1 MDIVSNLPS
10 SIIET
15 ILCLLPI
22 QEAARTSILSS
33 EWRYRWIK
41 IPKIAFIEN
50 AFQVSTDETELSVLE
65 QSCVIPN
72 ERKEINKKCKF
83 IHAINHV
90 LTMHEGPIHEFTLS
104 IETDDSWIEIE
115 HIISQLVQKN
125 TVKKLALNFLCG
137 GYQIPSSLFSL
148 HQLTDLCLVGCY
160 FDHQPLTFDGFDR
173 LTSLSLQ
180 EVFISNKTLLHLLSN
195 CPLLK
200 TLDISTYL
208 IQGSDN
214 CTIINLF
221 ECLPVIENLS
231 ILLASVE
238 CFGEDGIPQELP
250 NALVHMRYL
259 YIGEI
264 CFIHKYGLPILAL
277 LMRSSPK
284 LEKLKLKILDDSWV
298 EKSDRSDHV
307 TPEDYSD
314 IWLEHLKELEIEN
327 MIYRETELDFVKLV
341 LAKSPVLKKV
351 RIFIHEEV
359 GMVEQMQI
367 VETLLDPPRASLE
380 VQIIVEI
387 GEGSHTGSRSV
398 M

>member
-1 MDIVSNLPS
+1 MDMISNLPS
-10 SIIET
+10 SIVET

-22 QEAARTSILSS
+22 QEAARTSILSR

-50 AFQVSTDETELSVLE
+50 AFQVSTDEAELSVLE

-83 IHAINHV
+83 IHAINQV
-90 LTMHEGPIHEFTLS
+90 MTMHEGPIHEFTLS
-104 IETDDSWIEIE
+104 TETDDSWIEIE
-115 HIISQLVQKN
+115 HIISQLDIN
-125 TVKKLALNFLCG
+125 NHL
-137 GYQIPSSLFSL
+137 IHSS
-148 HQLTDLCLVGCY
+148 D
-160 FDHQPLTFDGFDR
+160 D
-173 LTSLSLQ
+173 
-180 EVFISNKTLLHLLSN
+180 
-195 CPLLK
+195 
-200 TLDISTYL
+200 
-208 IQGSDN
+208 

-221 ECLPVIENLS
+221 ECLPVVEKLS
-231 ILLASVE
+231 ILLAIVE

-264 CFIHKYGLPILAL
+264 CFIHKYGLPLLAL

-284 LEKLKLKILDDSWV
+284 LEKLKLEILDDSWV
-298 EKSDRSDHV
+298 EKCDRSDCV
-307 TPEDYSD
+307 TLKDYSD

-327 MIYRETELDFVKLV
+327 MIYRETQLDFVKFV

-351 RIFIHEEV
+351 RLFLQEEV
-359 GMVEQMQI
+359 GKDEQMQ
-367 VETLLDPPRASLE
+367 TLLDSPRASLE

-387 GEGSHTGSRSV
+387 AEGSHTGSRSV